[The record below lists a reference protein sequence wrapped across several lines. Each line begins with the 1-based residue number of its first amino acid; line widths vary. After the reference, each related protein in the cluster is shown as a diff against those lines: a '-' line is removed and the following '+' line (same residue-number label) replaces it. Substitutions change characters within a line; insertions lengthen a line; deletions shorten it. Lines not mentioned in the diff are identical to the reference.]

1 MDERT
6 KKFGAFER
14 FLIEQPKASVILMC
28 SFVGVLVLTV
38 ELLFWPRMND
48 DPAFYW
54 AMRYISLLTIPGVFI
69 AVYNLNQ
76 ENLSRWGSDITNSWD
91 QKVVNLL
98 ARKHPFFVPT
108 VFSIVVGIW
117 SAVSDSMSVLLSNS
131 PFRLGTLLFV
141 GIAFVFS
148 FVTCYIWLRMI
159 TSMRTELITSEL
171 N

>member
-1 MDERT
+1 MTHHSLSALVRIEFYRVNSIPLDLKDTTMDERT

-54 AMRYISLLTIPGVFI
+54 AMRYISLLTILGVFI

-98 ARKHPFFVPT
+98 ARKH
-108 VFSIVVGIW
+108 
-117 SAVSDSMSVLLSNS
+117 
-131 PFRLGTLLFV
+131 LFLYPPYSQSSWAY
-141 GIAFVFS
+141 GP
-148 FVTCYIWLRMI
+148 L
-159 TSMRTELITSEL
+159 
-171 N
+171 